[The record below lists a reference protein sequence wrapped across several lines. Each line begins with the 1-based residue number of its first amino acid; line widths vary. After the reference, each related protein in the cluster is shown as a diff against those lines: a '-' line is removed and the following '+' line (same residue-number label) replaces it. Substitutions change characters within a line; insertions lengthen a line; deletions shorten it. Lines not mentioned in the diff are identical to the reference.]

1 MWRGSLDPF
10 CPDSLS
16 PLHAERNDGIM
27 GKTMIH
33 ESVDY
38 VAQWLPLNVWEIV
51 HESTPECPDGWNA
64 WHDHDEA
71 EFLAILEGSMIV
83 ETARR
88 QYEMTPGS
96 VLALGSCEPHRTY
109 KASHVRYIVL
119 QLNLQAMLDVSPGLY
134 SPILSERPHPL
145 SHHNAIY
152 DNVAVRR
159 ESFALIQ
166 KILEETSRRQNGFE
180 LAVSGCVR
188 LLLMQIVRHGFQE
201 SEYLLH
207 RMKDVLDYIER
218 HLAEPLR
225 IRDMLP
231 LVNVS
236 YHHFMK
242 SFKQY
247 VGMSF
252 IDYVHARRIRE
263 AEKLLLIE
271 HWNNEII
278 GRLCGFATPAQF
290 YGVFKRIN
298 GCSPREFRKRMAGN
312 AASNATL
319 DKYEW
324 RREAQ

>member
-1 MWRGSLDPF
+1 
-10 CPDSLS
+10 
-16 PLHAERNDGIM
+16 
-27 GKTMIH
+27 MIH

-38 VAQWLPLNVWEIV
+38 LAQWLPLKVWEIV
-51 HESTPECPDGWNA
+51 HESTPRCPDGWNV

-83 ETARR
+83 ETARE
-88 QYEMTPGS
+88 QYELSPGS
-96 VLALGSCEPHRTY
+96 VLVLGSCEPHRTY
-109 KASHVRYIVL
+109 KISYVRYIVL
-119 QLNLQAMLDVSPGLY
+119 QLNLQSMLDVSPGLY

-145 SHHNAIY
+145 SRHNAIY
-152 DNVAVRR
+152 ENGTVRR
-159 ESFALIQ
+159 ESFALIGT
-166 KILEETSRRQNGFE
+166 ILEETTRRLNGFE

-188 LLLMQIVRHGFQE
+188 LLLMQIVRHGSQE
-201 SEYLLH
+201 TENLQH
-207 RMKDVLDYIER
+207 RMKNVLDYIEH

-242 SFKQY
+242 SFKHY

-271 HWNNEII
+271 NWNNEII
-278 GRLCGFATPAQF
+278 GRSCGFTTPAQF
-290 YGVFKRIN
+290 YNVFKRIN
-298 GCSPREFRKRMAGN
+298 GCSPREFRRSMTCN
-312 AASNATL
+312 ASL
-319 DKYEW
+319 DMP
-324 RREAQ
+324 